1 MTNRSSSLVPS
12 PISAKSIPA
21 TMGKTIYPE
30 PYAALVKGRL
40 KRKLG
45 EYFGLTN
52 FGVNLTHLNPGAI
65 SALAH
70 NHSKQD
76 EFILILEGT
85 PTLVLGKEEFVLH
98 PGDCYGF
105 KAGTGIAHQLVNRSE
120 GNVTYLEIGDRAV
133 PRLRRDRTQGDEVE
147 YLNDDLIARQKLIAS
162 REIYRTSF
170 GGDNAFIF
178 IVF

>member
-1 MTNRSSSLVPS
+1 MQS

-21 TMGKTIYPE
+21 SMGKTIYPE

-120 GNVTYLEIGDRAV
+120 ENVTYLEIGDRT
-133 PRLRRDRTQGDEVE
+133 RGDEVE
-147 YLNDDLIARQKLIAS
+147 YPNDDLKARQLPNGVWTITHKDGRA
-162 REIYRTSF
+162 Y
-170 GGDNAFIF
+170 
-178 IVF
+178 